1 MRKLIIALALL
12 ATISA
17 PAFAGRL
24 SEAGATT
31 AGHDVS
37 VNANMSGTAG
47 AAAGAAGTGI
57 SGVR

>member
-24 SEAGATT
+24 SEASAT
-31 AGHDVS
+31 ANHDANVS
-37 VNANMSGTAG
+37 ANANMSGSAG
-47 AAAGAAGTGI
+47 APAGATVGI
-57 SGVR
+57 R

>member
-24 SEAGATT
+24 SEASATS
-31 AGHDVS
+31 GHDVNVS
-37 VNANMSGTAG
+37 ANMNGSAAGT
-47 AAAGAAGTGI
+47 AAGATV
-57 SGVR
+57 GVR

>member
-24 SEAGATT
+24 SEATAT

-37 VNANMSGTAG
+37 VSANMNGSVGTAG
-47 AAAGAAGTGI
+47 TSAGT
-57 SGVR
+57 SVGVR

>member
-24 SEAGATT
+24 SEATGAT
-31 AGHDVS
+31 AGHGVNVS
-37 VNANMSGTAG
+37 ANMSGNAG
-47 AAAGAAGTGI
+47 VTGSAL
-57 SGVR
+57 SGIR

>member
-24 SEAGATT
+24 SETAGATT
-31 AGHDVS
+31 GRDANIS
-37 VNANMSGTAG
+37 ANANMSGSVPAG
-47 AAAGAAGTGI
+47 ATV
-57 SGVR
+57 GVR

>member
-24 SEAGATT
+24 SEATAA
-31 AGHDVS
+31 AGHDVNVS
-37 VNANMSGTAG
+37 ANMNGS
-47 AAAGAAGTGI
+47 AGTVGATV
-57 SGVR
+57 GVR

>member
-24 SEAGATT
+24 SEASAT
-31 AGHDVS
+31 ASHDANIS
-37 VNANMSGTAG
+37 ANANMSGSVGT
-47 AAAGAAGTGI
+47 AAGATV
-57 SGVR
+57 GVR

>member
-37 VNANMSGTAG
+37 VNANMSGSAG
-47 AAAGAAGTGI
+47 AATGAAGATV
-57 SGVR
+57 GVR

>member
-24 SEAGATT
+24 SEATASASHSANVGA
-31 AGHDVS
+31 S
-37 VNANMSGTAG
+37 ANMSGSVGAPAG
-47 AAAGAAGTGI
+47 ATV
-57 SGVR
+57 GVH

>member
-24 SEAGATT
+24 SEATAT
-31 AGHDVS
+31 AGHDATVS
-37 VNANMSGTAG
+37 ANMSGSTGVAG
-47 AAAGAAGTGI
+47 ATV
-57 SGVR
+57 GVR